1 VTANPRRAE
10 RCAPTPEEGILRRL
24 SKIAVVALIASMALT
39 GCGKDNDK
47 TGTDKPSA
55 SKDVCKTATGDG
67 PKVGLA
73 YDVGGVGDRS
83 FNDSAT
89 EGLKKAVADLNAT
102 CISATPGSATESDD
116 DRAERI
122 RTLAEQGYN
131 PVIGVGF
138 IYSPAV
144 NTVAG
149 EFPNTSFGVI
159 DGYDPD
165 TKKNANVAYLGFAE
179 HEGSYLVGVAAAL
192 KSEAKHIGFVGGTHG
207 DLIKKFEAG
216 YVAGAKAVN
225 PDIKIEITYLTE
237 DPNDGQTGFQNPA
250 GGKVAAQ
257 GELDKG
263 ADVIYH
269 AAGKSGN
276 GVFEAVTAAG
286 PGKWAIGV
294 DSDQYLTASDAEKPH
309 ILTSMLKRVDVA
321 TFNMIKSVA
330 DGSPLVSYQTYD
342 LAHDGVGY
350 STSGGFIDDIK
361 SQIDEYAAK
370 IKSGEI
376 KVPFKP

>member
-1 VTANPRRAE
+1 
-10 RCAPTPEEGILRRL
+10 L
-24 SKIAVVALIASMALT
+24 SKIAVVAVVASLALT
-39 GCGKDNDK
+39 GCGKNNDNK
-47 TGTDKPSA
+47 TSSST
-55 SKDVCKTATGDG
+55 KDVCKSAKGDG

-89 EGLKKAVADLNAT
+89 EGLKKAVSDLKAS
-102 CISATPGSATESDD
+102 CITAAPASSSESDD

-122 RTLAEQGYN
+122 RTLADQGYN

-138 IYSPAV
+138 IYSPAI
-144 NTVAG
+144 NTVAQ

-165 TKKNANVAYLGFAE
+165 AKANANVAYLGFAE
-179 HEGSYLVGVAAAL
+179 QEGSYLVGVAAAL
-192 KSEAKHIGFVGGTHG
+192 KTQSKIVGFVGGTHG

-216 YVAGAKAVN
+216 YTAGVHAVD
-225 PDIKIEITYLTE
+225 PKIKVLVTYLTE
-237 DPNDGQTGFQNPA
+237 DPNDGGTGFQNPA

-257 GELDKG
+257 GELDKN

-286 PGKWAIGV
+286 DGKWAIGV
-294 DSDQYLTASDAEKPH
+294 DSDQYLTASAAEKSH

-330 DGSPLVSYQTYD
+330 DGQPLASYQTYD

-350 STSGGFIDDIK
+350 STSGGFIDNIK
-361 SQIDEYAAK
+361 SQIEEYAAK

-376 KVPFKP
+376 KVPTKP

>member
-1 VTANPRRAE
+1 MRRM
-10 RCAPTPEEGILRRL
+10 T
-24 SKIAVVALIASMALT
+24 KIAAITAVAALALA
-39 GCGKDNDK
+39 GCGSNNDNK
-47 TGTDKPSA
+47 TGTSS
-55 SKDVCKTATGDG
+55 SKDVCKTAKGDG

-89 EGLKKAVADLNAT
+89 AGLKKAVTDFKAT
-102 CISATPGSATESDD
+102 CITAAPASSSESDD

-122 RTLAEQGYN
+122 RTLADQGYN

-138 IYSPAV
+138 IYSPAI
-144 NTVAG
+144 NTVAQ
-149 EFPNTSFGVI
+149 EFPDTSFAVI

-165 TKKNANVAYLGFAE
+165 ADANANVAYLGFAE
-179 HEGSYLVGVAAAL
+179 QEGSYLVGVAAAL
-192 KSEAKHIGFVGGTHG
+192 KTKAKHVGFVGGTHG

-216 YVAGAKAVN
+216 YVAGVKAVD
-225 PDIKIEITYLTE
+225 PSIKIEVTYLTE
-237 DPNDGQTGFQNPA
+237 DPNDGSTGFQNPA

-286 PGKWAIGV
+286 DGTWAIGV
-294 DSDQYLTASDAEKPH
+294 DSDQYLTASAAEKTH

-321 TFNMIKSVA
+321 TYDMIKSVN
-330 DGSPLVSYQTYD
+330 DGQPLTSYQTYD

-361 SQIDEYAAK
+361 SQLEDYASK

-376 KVPFKP
+376 KVPTKP

>member
-1 VTANPRRAE
+1 M
-10 RCAPTPEEGILRRL
+10 RRL
-24 SKIAVVALIASMALT
+24 SKIAVVAVVASLALA
-39 GCGKDNDK
+39 GCGKSNDNNK
-47 TGTDKPSA
+47 TGSTSS
-55 SKDVCKTATGDG
+55 SKDVCKTAKGDG

-89 EGLKKAVADLNAT
+89 EGLKKAVADLKAT
-102 CISATPGSATESDD
+102 CISATPASGSESDD

-122 RTLAEQGYN
+122 RTLADQGYN

-144 NTVAG
+144 NTVAQ
-149 EFPNTSFGVI
+149 EFPNTSFAVI

-165 TKKNANVAYLGFAE
+165 SKANANVAYLGFAE
-179 HEGSYLVGVAAAL
+179 QEGSYLVGVAAAL
-192 KSEAKHIGFVGGTHG
+192 KTKSKTVGFVGGTHG

-216 YVAGAKAVN
+216 YTAGVKAVD
-225 PDIKIEITYLTE
+225 PKIKVLVTYLTE
-237 DPNDGQTGFQNPA
+237 DPNDGTTGFQNPA

-286 PGKWAIGV
+286 DGKWAIGV
-294 DSDQYLTASDAEKPH
+294 DSDQYLTASAAEKPH

-330 DGSPLVSYQTYD
+330 DGQPLTSYQTYD

-376 KVPFKP
+376 KVPTKP